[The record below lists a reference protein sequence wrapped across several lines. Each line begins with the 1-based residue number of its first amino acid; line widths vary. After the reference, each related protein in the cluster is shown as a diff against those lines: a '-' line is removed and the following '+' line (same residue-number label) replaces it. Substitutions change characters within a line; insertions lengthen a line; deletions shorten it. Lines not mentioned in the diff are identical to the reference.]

1 MWRKIQPQI
10 PWVVRIYVWLLT
22 VFAGLLAITSLGPGS
37 ERMDH
42 LFGLAS
48 SALHMVL
55 GALLGAL
62 SWAAEA
68 YFRDKRPSPR
78 RGPAR
83 GSATQS
89 GRK

>member
-1 MWRKIQPQI
+1 MRRREAQSRI
-10 PWVVRIYVWLLT
+10 PWVVRIYIWLLA
-22 VFAGLLAITSLGPGS
+22 VSAGLLAVTSMVPGG

-68 YFRDKRPSPR
+68 HFRDKR
-78 RGPAR
+78 
-83 GSATQS
+83 
-89 GRK
+89 